1 MRVLAFA
8 ACAVVLFASDE
19 ASAACNKGLLW
30 PYVRNHGDCLTD
42 EEVKTGKIGI
52 YNGAV
57 NAAPDVS
64 SIKVEQPA
72 QSQAVSNPG
81 APASDGILSGL
92 FSGLLSGGTPSS
104 ASSVTGGTGTFS
116 CNKGYFW
123 PFYRSPGDCLT
134 DIEKKNGQ
142 KGVYG
147 GGPGNTPLDAG
158 TSTVTTA
165 PPTAAAAAIDT
176 NGTTSCHK
184 GLLWPFLRDS
194 SDCPTDIEKKEG
206 QRVVTPAAPAV
217 AAAPVNT
224 PVAAK
229 TVAAGPTND
238 TAGAASC
245 RKGLLWPF
253 VRGSRDCPTADDKK
267 IGRSTYDASAIA
279 PSAVN
284 ASMETVPAAS
294 ARSGAPTASG
304 GAPAGRTEAGCPKG
318 LFWPFVHTARAC
330 PADV

>member
-30 PYVRNHGDCLTD
+30 PYVRNPGDCLTA

-123 PFYRSPGDCLT
+123 PFYRSAGGCFI
-134 DIEKKNGQ
+134 DIQKN
-142 KGVYG
+142 KGPKGIYWR
-147 GGPGNTPLDAG
+147 GPGHRTLCS
-158 TSTVTTA
+158 STLS
-165 PPTAAAAAIDT
+165 
-176 NGTTSCHK
+176 GS
-184 GLLWPFLRDS
+184 DS
-194 SDCPTDIEKKEG
+194 
-206 QRVVTPAAPAV
+206 
-217 AAAPVNT
+217 
-224 PVAAK
+224 
-229 TVAAGPTND
+229 
-238 TAGAASC
+238 
-245 RKGLLWPF
+245 L
-253 VRGSRDCPTADDKK
+253 
-267 IGRSTYDASAIA
+267 
-279 PSAVN
+279 
-284 ASMETVPAAS
+284 
-294 ARSGAPTASG
+294 
-304 GAPAGRTEAGCPKG
+304 
-318 LFWPFVHTARAC
+318 
-330 PADV
+330 

>member
-30 PYVRNHGDCLTD
+30 PYVRNPGDCLTD
-42 EEVKTGKIGI
+42 EEVKTGRIGI

-176 NGTTSCHK
+176 NGTTSCRK

-194 SDCPTDIEKKEG
+194 SDCPTGAEKKNGEKSAG
-206 QRVVTPAAPAV
+206 SASVITPA
-217 AAAPVNT
+217 
-224 PVAAK
+224 
-229 TVAAGPTND
+229 ND
-238 TAGAASC
+238 NAGAANC
-245 RKGLLWPF
+245 HKGLLWPF
-253 VRGSRDCPTADDKK
+253 VRGSSDCPTADDKK

-304 GAPAGRTEAGCPKG
+304 GAPAGDTEAGCHKG
-318 LFWPFVHTARAC
+318 LLWPFVHSAGDC
-330 PADV
+330 PTDDEKTRSH